1 MAGNDLVLQM
11 SVGGMKF
18 YLGVSCL
25 GFMVGIL
32 GWLMLIT
39 IAVSLN
45 DGNI

>member
-11 SVGGMKF
+11 SVNGMKF

-25 GFMVGIL
+25 GYMVSIL

>member
-11 SVGGMKF
+11 SVSSLKF

-25 GFMVGIL
+25 GFMVSIL